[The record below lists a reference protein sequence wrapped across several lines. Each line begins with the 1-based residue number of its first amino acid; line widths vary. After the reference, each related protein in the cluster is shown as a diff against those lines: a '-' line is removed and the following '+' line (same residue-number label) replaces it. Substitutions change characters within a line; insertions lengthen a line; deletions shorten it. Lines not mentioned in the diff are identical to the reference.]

1 MQEFIKKFE
10 KNQIKRQMPAI
21 EPGDTVK
28 VYQKIKEGDK
38 ERVQFFQGTVI
49 RISGGYGMN
58 GSFTVRKTAS
68 GVGVEKI
75 FPFHLPT
82 IVKLEVLKKGSVRRA
97 KLYYLRNL
105 QQKKSKLKEKEM
117 TASELEAMGFDEV
130 KEKEAARLKQEA
142 EDKKKAE
149 AQAAEVAKD
158 AKREGKPEAVK
169 TEEPKKDT
177 QKVEDKKVEDKTKK
191 EEKK

>member
-1 MQEFIKKFE
+1 MQELIKKFE
-10 KNQIKRQMPAI
+10 KDQIKRKMPAI

-49 RISGGYGMN
+49 RINSGRGMN
-58 GSFTVRKTAS
+58 GSFTVRKIAS

-82 IVKLEVLKKGSVRRA
+82 IVKLEVIKKGDVRRA

-105 QQKKSKLKEKEM
+105 QKKKSKLKEKEM
-117 TASELEAMGFDEV
+117 TPADLEAMGFDEV
-130 KEKEAARLKQEA
+130 KEKEAIRLKQE
-142 EDKKKAE
+142 EENKKKAE

-169 TEEPKKDT
+169 TEEVKKDT
-177 QKVEDKKVEDKTKK
+177 KKVEDKKVEDKTKK

>member
-1 MQEFIKKFE
+1 MKELIKKFE
-10 KNQIKRQMPAI
+10 KNQIKREMPDI
-21 EPGDTVK
+21 QPGDTVK

-38 ERVQFFQGTVI
+38 ERIQFFQGTVL
-49 RISGGYGMN
+49 RVNGGRGLD

-105 QQKKSKLKEKEM
+105 EQKKSKLKEKEIS
-117 TASELEAMGFDEV
+117 ASDLENMGFDEV
-130 KEKEAARLKQEA
+130 KEKEAIRIKQEA
-142 EDKKKAE
+142 EAKKKAE
-149 AQAAEVAKD
+149 ATEKD
-158 AKREGKPEAVK
+158 VRITTAPNILPEQEK
-169 TEEPKKDT
+169 I
-177 QKVEDKKVEDKTKK
+177 QKVEDKSKKPEDNTKK